1 MCFVIPGRSEAENPE
16 PRGKRCAHC
25 PWIPDRAARVR
36 NDDIFEPRAK
46 PPAPAPTMN
55 HFHYRG
61 GALCCEGVPLADIA
75 SAVGTPTYV
84 YSTATLERHYDV
96 FRSAFAPRDV
106 LVAFAVKANANIA
119 VLATLAARGAGADTV
134 SQGEIERALKAGVP
148 ARRIIFSGVGKTEA
162 ELSFA
167 YAAGVHQINVESR
180 AEMAMLARSATSTRP
195 APIALRVNPNVAAG
209 GHDKISTGRSDSK
222 FGVSPE
228 DALKLYAQ
236 AHADPALAP
245 KGLAVHIGSQIK
257 DLAPLEAA
265 FRVLRTL
272 VERLRDDG
280 LPVERLD
287 LGGGLGVPYF
297 NEPDPPSPADY
308 AAMVN
313 RVFDGLNVALAFE
326 PGRMIAG
333 NAGVLIARVVR
344 IQERPGR
351 PILVLD
357 AGMNDLIRPAIYDA
371 YHEIRPLKGVKGDTH
386 SLAGAV
392 QNLNDGGNE
401 CVSPFTPALTEY
413 DVVGPI
419 CETGDTFTR
428 ARALPALAPGD
439 LVAFMTA
446 GAYGAVMASTYNARA
461 LVPEVL
467 VRGDSFA
474 AVRRRWELADQLALE
489 RLPDWL
495 GAGTST

>member
-1 MCFVIPGRSEAENPE
+1 
-16 PRGKRCAHC
+16 
-25 PWIPDRAARVR
+25 
-36 NDDIFEPRAK
+36 
-46 PPAPAPTMN
+46 MN
-55 HFHYRG
+55 HFDYRG
-61 GALCCEGVPLADIA
+61 GALCCEDVALADIA
-75 SAVGTPTYV
+75 GAVGTPVYV

-96 FRSAFAPRDV
+96 FKRAFAPRDV

-119 VLATLAARGAGADTV
+119 VLATLARKGAGADTV
-134 SQGEIERALKAGVP
+134 SKGEIERALKAGVP
-148 ARRIIFSGVGKTEA
+148 AERIIFSGVGKTEA
-162 ELSFA
+162 ELAFA
-167 YAAGVHQINVESR
+167 HGVGAYQINVESR
-180 AEMAMLARSATSTRP
+180 AEMAMLAGIATRAQP

-222 FGVSPE
+222 FGVSAE
-228 DALKLYAQ
+228 DALELYAE
-236 AHADPALAP
+236 AHANPALAP

-265 FRVLRTL
+265 FRMLREL
-272 VERLRDDG
+272 AERLRRDG
-280 LPVERLD
+280 LSVERLD

-313 RVFDGLNVALAFE
+313 RVFDGLDIALAFE

-333 NAGVLIARVVR
+333 NAGVLLARVVR
-344 IQERPGR
+344 LQERPAR

-371 YHEIRPLKGVKGDTH
+371 YHGILPLKE
-386 SLAGAV
+386 AG
-392 QNLNDGGNE
+392 GG
-401 CVSPFTPALTEY
+401 ALQDY

-428 ARALPALAPGD
+428 ARVLAPLAPGD

-467 VRGDSFA
+467 VRGRRFEV
-474 AVRRRWELADQLALE
+474 VRRRWEVEDQLALE
-489 RLPDWL
+489 RVPDWL
-495 GAGTST
+495 GD